1 MKRMAMLAAVVL
13 MSAGVVAQDAKP
25 PVDKALEPLQG
36 SWSVTSINGQSLDQM
51 GTMLLVIKANKY
63 EQVTNGTTDERGSVK
78 LDATK
83 KPMTIDLAI
92 EEGNDAGKLQ
102 LGIIEVTGDTMKV
115 KLNQPDSPTRPTT
128 FTMEEGFLMVTATK
142 AK

>member
-13 MSAGVVAQDAKP
+13 MSAGVLAQDTKK

-36 SWSVTSINGQSLDQM
+36 SWSITSINGQSLEAM
-51 GTMLLVIKANKY
+51 GTMSLVIKGNKY
-63 EQVTNGTTDERGSVK
+63 EQVTNGTTDERGSIK
-78 LDATK
+78 LDTTK
-83 KPMTIDLAI
+83 KPMTIDLVI

-102 LGIIEVTGDTMKV
+102 LGIIEVTGDAMKV
-115 KLNQPDSPTRPTT
+115 KLNQPDTANRPTA
-128 FTMEEGFLMVTATK
+128 FGMEEGFLMVVAVK